1 MKEPEKKH
9 VKTMITENKDG
20 NHITRLE
27 SEIRYLKGLLE
38 ENGIAYDYDAYVEA
52 ARREQPVEIEFP
64 VLTAEHAIQF
74 YSYFR
79 GRKDVYVKRGAKKGY
94 YTQCNNFWKPGICPK
109 KSGEKVK
116 CQDCPAKDYKEL
128 KVSAI
133 LEHLNGRR
141 EDCTDVIGLYPLFPD
156 GTCWFLV
163 FDFDNHDEDANPSQ
177 EWEQEVDALREICL
191 SVGVDALVE
200 RSRSGRGAHVWLF
213 FSEAIQAAKVRRF
226 GEALLAKGAES
237 VSLKNFRYYD
247 RMMPM
252 QDYLP
257 EGKLGNLIALPLQ
270 GQALL
275 KGNSAFVDESWRA
288 YKDQWYKLLRTRKLS
303 EADVDAYIKSWC
315 PEDKA
320 MEMFHSDQ
328 VDDEK
333 EGTLLLFG
341 MDSKPSA
348 RYFKADDAAGSVKM
362 TLSDGIYIDRRNLKP
377 RLQNAIRRLA
387 AYSNPQFFQNLAL
400 GFSTRDTPR
409 IVYDGYDEGEHI
421 VLPRGCLE
429 ELKKHL
435 SDAKIPYY
443 IVDKRQEGRPIDVSF
458 NGELYPEQAV
468 AAERLLSYDIGML
481 AAATAFGKTV
491 IGANLI
497 ANRKVNTLVLVHT
510 VEIMNNWGRDLE
522 RFLTINEELP
532 TYTTPKGRTKRRDSV
547 IGTFSSQKKAATGII
562 DIAMI
567 GSLGKEGDINP
578 MVRDYGM
585 IIVDECHHAAAAT
598 FENVLRASPAH
609 YVYGMSASVKRS
621 DKQERKL
628 LMQLGL
634 IRHRYT
640 AKERAMKQGIGH
652 YVYPRFTWIV
662 DLSPSEDKHIS
673 ELYRLIV
680 DSELRNMQIV
690 ADAVDCVK
698 KGRTPV
704 VMTKYREHA
713 EALHSQLQGAADHV
727 FLLQGGKGLKA
738 RAELREKMAAVS
750 RAESMIIVATGQ
762 YVGEGFNYPR
772 LDTMLLAM
780 PISFEGN
787 VEQYAGRLN
796 RDYEGKKDVIIFD
809 YIDQHIPKLERM
821 YHRRLRTYKKIG
833 FEVCAE
839 VVDKQEVSN
848 SIFDGISY
856 WEVFEKDVLSAEKS
870 IVISS
875 PFLCSRKVGWL
886 VSLSETL
893 QKRGVT
899 IKLLV
904 LSPEAYPE
912 DGREHHKELLN
923 QLVASGIQVKT
934 ESRCHERYAVIDQS
948 LVWYGSMNLLS
959 NGSGENSLM
968 RIVSPTI
975 AAELL
980 ERLVEE

>member
-1 MKEPEKKH
+1 MN
-9 VKTMITENKDG
+9 TED
-20 NHITRLE
+20 NHIARLE
-27 SEIRYLKGLLE
+27 LEIWYLKGLLD
-38 ENGIAYDYDAYVEA
+38 ENGIPYDYNAYVETQ
-52 ARREQPVEIEFP
+52 RREEPVEIEFP

-94 YTQCNNFWKPGICPK
+94 YTQCKNFWKSGMCPK

-128 KVSAI
+128 KISAI

-141 EDCTDVIGLYPLFPD
+141 KDCTDVIGLYPLFPD
-156 GTCWFLV
+156 CTCWFLV
-163 FDFDNHDEDANPSQ
+163 FDFDNHDEDAAPSKGWQ
-177 EWEQEVDALREICL
+177 QEVDALREIC
-191 SVGVDALVE
+191 SSAGVDALVE
-200 RSRSGRGAHVWLF
+200 RSRSGRGAHVWIF

-237 VSLKNFRYYD
+237 VSLKSFRYYD

-252 QDYLP
+252 QDCLP

-270 GQALL
+270 GQALR
-275 KGNSAFVDESWRA
+275 KGNSAFVDELWRP
-288 YKDQWYKLLRTRKLS
+288 YSDQWGKLLHTRKLS
-303 EADVDAYIKSWC
+303 EAALDTYIRSWC
-315 PEDKA
+315 PENNT
-320 MEMFHSDQ
+320 MELFQSDQ
-328 VDDEK
+328 VDDQED
-333 EGTLLLFG
+333 GSQLLFG
-341 MDSKPSA
+341 VAPKPSS
-348 RYFKADDAAGSVKM
+348 RYFRTEDTTGPVKVI
-362 TLSDGIYIDRRNLKP
+362 LSDGIYIDRRNLKP

-400 GFSTRDTPR
+400 GFSTRETPR
-409 IVYDGYDEGEHI
+409 IVYDGYDEGHYI
-421 VLPRGCLE
+421 VLPRGCME
-429 ELKKHL
+429 ELNAHL
-435 SDAKIPYY
+435 ADAEIPCD
-443 IVDKRQEGRPIDVSF
+443 IVDKRQVGRTIDVAF

-468 AAERLLSYDIGML
+468 AAERLLSHDMGML

-497 ANRKVNTLVLVHT
+497 ARRKVNTLVLVHT
-510 VEIMNNWGRDLE
+510 VEIMNNWVRDLE

-532 TYTTPKGRTKRRDSV
+532 TYTTPKGRTKQRDSV
-547 IGTFSSQKKAATGII
+547 IGTFSSQKKAAAGII

-567 GSLGKEGDINP
+567 GSLGKEDDINP

-598 FENVLRASPAH
+598 FENVLRASSAR
-609 YVYGMSASVKRS
+609 YVYGMSATVKRG
-621 DKQERKL
+621 DKQERKMF
-628 LMQLGL
+628 MQLGP

-640 AKERAMKQGIGH
+640 AKERAAKQGVGH
-652 YVYPRFTWIV
+652 YVYPRFTRTI
-662 DLSPSEDKHIS
+662 DLSPSEDRHIS

-680 DSELRNMQIV
+680 GDELRNMQIV

-713 EALHSQLQGAADHV
+713 GALHALLQGAADHV
-727 FLLQGGKGLKA
+727 FLLQGGKSQKA
-738 RAELREKMAAVS
+738 RAELREQMAAVS
-750 RAESMIIVATGQ
+750 RDESMIIVATGQ
-762 YVGEGFNYPR
+762 YIGEGFNYPR

-809 YIDQHIPKLERM
+809 YIDQHIPMLERM

-848 SIFDGISY
+848 SIFDGVGY
-856 WEVFEKDVLSAEKS
+856 WDVFERDVLSAEKS
-870 IVISS
+870 IVVSS
-875 PFLCSRKVGWL
+875 PFLSSRKVGWL
-886 VSLSETL
+886 VRQSDVL

-899 IKLLV
+899 VTIFS

-912 DGREHHKELLN
+912 DGREHHTELLN
-923 QLVASGIQVKT
+923 QLATAGIQVT
-934 ESRCHERYAVIDQS
+934 QQSRCHECYAVIDQS
-948 LVWYGSMNLLS
+948 LVWYGSTNLLS
-959 NGSGENSLM
+959 NDREDNSVM
-968 RIVSPTI
+968 RIVCPTI

-980 ERLVEE
+980 ERAVEG

>member
-1 MKEPEKKH
+1 MEAYD
-9 VKTMITENKDG
+9 I
-20 NHITRLE
+20 HIARLE
-27 SEIRYLKGLLE
+27 AEIQYLKGLLD
-38 ENGIAYDYDAYVEA
+38 ENGIPYDYEAFVMA
-52 ARREQPVEIEFP
+52 ARREEPVQIELP

-79 GRKDVYVKRGAKKGY
+79 GRKDVYVKRGARKGY
-94 YTQCNNFWKPGICPK
+94 YTQCNNFWKSGICPK
-109 KSGEKVK
+109 ERGEKVK
-116 CQDCPAKDYKEL
+116 CQECPAKDYKEL
-128 KVSAI
+128 KKSII
-133 LEHLNGRR
+133 LEHLKGTK
-141 EDCTDVIGLYPLFPD
+141 EDCSDVIGLYPLFPD

-163 FDFDNHDEDANPSQ
+163 FDFDNHDEDAAPSKG
-177 EWEQEVDALREICL
+177 WEQEVDALRKICL
-191 SVGVDALVE
+191 SVGIDALVE
-200 RSRSGRGAHVWLF
+200 RSRSGRGAHVWIF

-237 VSLKNFRYYD
+237 VSLKSFRYYD

-252 QDYLP
+252 QDCLP
-257 EGKLGNLIALPLQ
+257 EGRLGNLIALPLQ
-270 GQALL
+270 GQALR
-275 KGNSAFVDESWRA
+275 KGNSAFVDEFWRP
-288 YKDQWYKLLRTRKLS
+288 YKDQWSKLLNTRKLS
-303 EADVDAYIKSWC
+303 EAEMDAYIRSWC
-315 PEDKA
+315 PEDNT
-320 MEMFHSDQ
+320 MQMFQSDK
-328 VDDEK
+328 VDEK
-333 EGTLLLFG
+333 EDSNQLLFG
-341 MDSKPSA
+341 SSPKPST
-348 RYFKADDAAGSVKM
+348 RYFKNDDATGPIKIILA
-362 TLSDGIYIDRRNLKP
+362 DGIYIDRRNLKP

-400 GFSTRDTPR
+400 GFSTRETPR
-409 IVYDGYDEGEHI
+409 IVYDGYDEGNYI
-421 VLPRGCLE
+421 VLPRGCFE
-429 ELKKHL
+429 ELKRHL
-435 SDAKIPYY
+435 SDAEIPLD
-443 IVDKRQEGRPIDVSF
+443 IVDKRQAGRQIDVSF
-458 NGELYPEQAV
+458 NGELYPEQTI
-468 AAERLLSYDIGML
+468 AAERLLAYEMGML

-497 ANRKVNTLVLVHT
+497 ARRKVNTLVLVHT
-510 VEIMNNWGRDLE
+510 VEIMNNWVRDLNK
-522 RFLTINEELP
+522 FLTIKEEIP
-532 TYTTPKGRTKRRDSV
+532 TYTTPTGRVKQRDSV

-567 GSLGKEGDINP
+567 GSLGKENDINP

-598 FENVLRASPAH
+598 FENVLRASAAK
-609 YVYGMSASVKRS
+609 YVYGMSATVKRG

-628 LMQLGL
+628 LMQLGP

-652 YVYPRFTWIV
+652 YVYPRFTRMV
-662 DLSPSEDKHIS
+662 DLSPSDDKHIS

-713 EALHSQLQGAADHV
+713 ENFYELLQGAADHV
-727 FLLQGGKGLKA
+727 FLLQGGKSLKA

-750 RAESMIIVATGQ
+750 RDESMIMVATGQ
-762 YVGEGFNYPR
+762 YIGEGFNYPR

-809 YIDQHIPKLERM
+809 YIDQHIPVLERM

-833 FEVCAE
+833 FEACAE

-848 SIFDGISY
+848 SIFDSLGY
-856 WEVFEKDVLSAEKS
+856 WTVFEKDVLSAAKS

-875 PFLCSRKVGWL
+875 PFLSSRKVEWL
-886 VSLSETL
+886 VDQSETL

-899 IKLLV
+899 ITVFSLR
-904 LSPEAYPE
+904 PEEYPE
-912 DGREHHKELLN
+912 DGREHHTDLLER
-923 QLVASGIQVKT
+923 LASAGICVKT
-934 ESRCHERYAVIDQS
+934 QSHCYERYAVIDQS

-959 NGSGENSLM
+959 KSKEDDSLM
-968 RIVSPTI
+968 RIVSPSI
-975 AAELL
+975 AAELFAL
-980 ERLVEE
+980 AVKNHRT

>member
-1 MKEPEKKH
+1 MG
-9 VKTMITENKDG
+9 TNDD
-20 NHITRLE
+20 HIVRLE
-27 SEIRYLKGLLE
+27 SEIRYLKGLLD
-38 ENGIAYDYDAYVEA
+38 ENGIPYDYEAFVEA
-52 ARREQPVEIEFP
+52 GKQEEPVEIDFP

-79 GRKDVYVKRGAKKGY
+79 GRKDVYVKRNAKKGY
-94 YTQCNNFWKPGICPK
+94 YTQCNNFWKAGICPK
-109 KSGEKVK
+109 ERGEKVK
-116 CQDCPAKDYKEL
+116 CQECPVKDYKEL
-128 KVSAI
+128 KIPII
-133 LEHLNGRR
+133 LEHLKGTK
-141 EDCTDVIGLYPLFPD
+141 EDCSDVIGLYPLFPD

-163 FDFDNHDEDANPSQ
+163 FDFDNHDEDATSTKD
-177 EWEQEVDALREICL
+177 WEQEVDALRKICFSL
-191 SVGVDALVE
+191 GIDALVE
-200 RSRSGRGAHVWLF
+200 RSRSGQGAHVWIF

-237 VSLKNFRYYD
+237 VSLKSFRYYD

-252 QDYLP
+252 QDSLP
-257 EGKLGNLIALPLQ
+257 EGKLGNLIAIPLQ
-270 GQALL
+270 GQALR
-275 KGNSAFVDESWRA
+275 KGNSAFVNEYWKP
-288 YKDQWYKLLRTRKLS
+288 YKDQWSKLLHTRKMS
-303 EADVDAYIKSWC
+303 EAEVDAYVKSWC
-315 PEDKA
+315 PEDNA
-320 MEMFHSDQ
+320 MEMFQSDK
-328 VDDEK
+328 VDEQEDSN
-333 EGTLLLFG
+333 LLLFG
-341 MDSKPSA
+341 SNPKSST
-348 RYFKADDAAGSVKM
+348 RYFKTEDATGAVKIIQA
-362 TLSDGIYIDRRNLKP
+362 DGIYIDKRNLKP

-400 GFSTRDTPR
+400 GFSTRETPR
-409 IVYDGYDEGEHI
+409 IVYDGYDEGNYI
-421 VLPRGCLE
+421 VLPRGCFE
-429 ELKKHL
+429 ELKRYL
-435 SDAKIPYY
+435 SDAEISYD
-443 IVDKRQEGRPIDVSF
+443 IVDKRQEGRTIDVSF
-458 NGELYPEQAV
+458 NGELYPEQMV
-468 AAERLLSYDIGML
+468 AAERLLAYDIGML

-497 ANRKVNTLVLVHT
+497 ARRKVNTLVLVHT
-510 VEIMNNWGRDLE
+510 VEIMNNWVRDLN
-522 RFLTINEELP
+522 RFLTINEQLP
-532 TYTTPKGRTKRRDSV
+532 TYTTPMGRVKQRDSV

-567 GSLGKEGDINP
+567 GSLGKEDDINS

-585 IIVDECHHAAAAT
+585 IIVDECHHAAATT
-598 FENVLRASPAH
+598 FENVLRASAAK
-609 YVYGMSASVKRS
+609 YVYGMSATVKRG

-628 LMQLGL
+628 LMQLGP

-652 YVYPRFTWIV
+652 YIYPRFTRMV

-713 EALHSQLQGAADHV
+713 ENLYGLLQGAADHV
-727 FLLQGGKGLKA
+727 FLLQGGKSLKA

-750 RAESMIIVATGQ
+750 RDESMIMVAIGQ
-762 YVGEGFNYPR
+762 YIGEGFNYPR

-787 VEQYAGRLN
+787 IEQYAGRLN

-809 YIDQHIPKLERM
+809 YIDQHIPVLERM

-839 VVDKQEVSN
+839 VMDKQEVSN
-848 SIFDGISY
+848 SIFDSTGY
-856 WEVFEKDVLSAEKS
+856 WEVFEKDILSAAKS
-870 IVISS
+870 IVVSS
-875 PFLCSRKVGWL
+875 PFQSSRKVEWL
-886 VSLSETL
+886 VDQSDIL

-899 IKLLV
+899 ITVFSLG
-904 LSPEAYPE
+904 PEVYPE
-912 DGREHHKELLN
+912 DGREHHGELLER
-923 QLVASGIQVKT
+923 LTSAGICVKT
-934 ESRCHERYAVIDQS
+934 QNHYHERYAVIDQS

-959 NGSGENSLM
+959 RGREDDSLM
-968 RIVSPTI
+968 RIVSPEI

-980 ERLVEE
+980 ELGMKSEKLTLKTE

>member
-1 MKEPEKKH
+1 MNE
-9 VKTMITENKDG
+9 D
-20 NHITRLE
+20 HIAQLE
-27 SEIRYLKGLLE
+27 SEIRYLKGLLD
-38 ENGIAYDYDAYVEA
+38 ENGIPYDYEAFMEA
-52 ARREQPVEIEFP
+52 AKREEPVEIEFP
-64 VLTAEHAIQF
+64 ALTAEQAIQF

-79 GRKDVYVKRGAKKGY
+79 GRKDVYVKRNAKKGY
-94 YTQCNNFWKPGICPK
+94 YTQCNNFWITGVCPK
-109 KSGEKVK
+109 KSGENVK
-116 CQDCPAKDYKEL
+116 CQNCPARDYKEL
-128 KVSAI
+128 KIPII
-133 LEHLNGRR
+133 LEHLKGTK
-141 EDCTDVIGLYPLFPD
+141 EDCSDVIGLYPLFPD

-163 FDFDNHDEDANPSQ
+163 FDFDNHDEEAAPSKD
-177 EWEQEVDALREICL
+177 WEQEVDALRKICF
-191 SVGVDALVE
+191 SVGIDSLVE
-200 RSRSGRGAHVWLF
+200 RSRSGRGAHVWIF

-237 VSLKNFRYYD
+237 VSLKSFRYYD

-252 QDYLP
+252 QDSLP
-257 EGKLGNLIALPLQ
+257 EGKLGNLIVLPLQ
-270 GQALL
+270 GQALR
-275 KGNSAFVDESWRA
+275 KGNSAFVDEYWRP
-288 YKDQWYKLLRTRKLS
+288 YKNQWSKLLHTRKMS
-303 EADVDAYIKSWC
+303 EAEMDACIKSWC
-315 PEDKA
+315 PEDNT
-320 MEMFHSDQ
+320 MQMFQSDK
-328 VDDEK
+328 VDESE
-333 EGTLLLFG
+333 EGNLLLFG
-341 MDSKPSA
+341 MSPKPST
-348 RYFKADDAAGSVKM
+348 RYFKTDDANGPVKII
-362 TLSDGIYIDRRNLKP
+362 LADGIYIDKQNLKP

-387 AYSNPQFFQNLAL
+387 AYSNPLFFQNLAL
-400 GFSTRDTPR
+400 GFSTRETPR
-409 IVYDGYDEGEHI
+409 IVYDGYDEGDYI
-421 VLPRGCLE
+421 VLPRGCFE

-435 SDAKIPYY
+435 SDAEIPYD
-443 IVDKRQEGRPIDVSF
+443 IVDKRQAGRQIDVSF
-458 NGELYPEQAV
+458 NGELYPEQKV
-468 AAERLLSYDIGML
+468 AAERLLAYDMGML

-497 ANRKVNTLVLVHT
+497 ARRKVNTLVLVHT
-510 VEIMNNWGRDLE
+510 VEIMNNWIRDLNS
-522 RFLTINEELP
+522 FLTINENLP
-532 TYTTPKGRTKRRDSV
+532 TYTTPKGRVKQRDTV
-547 IGTFSSQKKAATGII
+547 IGTFSSQKRAATGII

-567 GSLGKEGDINP
+567 GSLGKEDYINP

-598 FENVLRASPAH
+598 FENVLRASAAK
-609 YVYGMSASVKRS
+609 YVYGMSATVKRG

-628 LMQLGL
+628 LMQLGP

-640 AKERAMKQGIGH
+640 AKERAIKQGIGH
-652 YVYPRFTWIV
+652 YVYPRFTRMV
-662 DLSPSEDKHIS
+662 DMSPSDDKHIS

-713 EALHSQLQGAADHV
+713 ENLYGLLQGAADHV
-727 FLLQGGKGLKA
+727 FLLQGGKSLKV
-738 RAELREKMAAVS
+738 RAELREKMAAVG
-750 RAESMIIVATGQ
+750 RDESMMMVATGQ

-809 YIDQHIPKLERM
+809 YIDQHIPVLERM

-848 SIFDGISY
+848 SIFDSWGY
-856 WEVFEKDVLSAEKS
+856 WAVFEKDVLSAAKS

-875 PFLCSRKVGWL
+875 PFLSSRKVDWF
-886 VSLSETL
+886 VEQSETL
-893 QKRGVT
+893 QKRGVA
-899 IKLLV
+899 IKV
-904 LSPEAYPE
+904 FSISPEAYPE
-912 DGREHHKELLN
+912 DGREHHAE
-923 QLVASGIQVKT
+923 QLERLASAGIYVKT
-934 ESRCHERYAVIDQS
+934 QNHCHERYAVIDQS

-959 NGSGENSLM
+959 RGREEDSLM
-968 RIVSPTI
+968 RIVSPEI

-980 ERLVEE
+980 ELGIK

>member
-1 MKEPEKKH
+1 MG
-9 VKTMITENKDG
+9 TNDD
-20 NHITRLE
+20 HIVRLE
-27 SEIRYLKGLLE
+27 SEIRYLKGLLD
-38 ENGIAYDYDAYVEA
+38 ENGIPYDYEAFVEA
-52 ARREQPVEIEFP
+52 GKQEEPVEIDFP

-79 GRKDVYVKRGAKKGY
+79 GRKDVYVKRNAKKGY
-94 YTQCNNFWKPGICPK
+94 YTQCNNFWKAGICPK
-109 KSGEKVK
+109 ERGEKVK
-116 CQDCPAKDYKEL
+116 CQECPVKDYKEL
-128 KVSAI
+128 KIPII
-133 LEHLNGRR
+133 LEHLKGTK
-141 EDCTDVIGLYPLFPD
+141 EDCSDVIGLYPLFPD

-163 FDFDNHDEDANPSQ
+163 FDFDNHDEDATSTKD
-177 EWEQEVDALREICL
+177 WEQEVDALRKICFSL
-191 SVGVDALVE
+191 GIDALVE
-200 RSRSGRGAHVWLF
+200 RSRSGHGAHVWIF

-237 VSLKNFRYYD
+237 VSLKSFRYYD

-252 QDYLP
+252 QDCLP

-270 GQALL
+270 GQALRM
-275 KGNSAFVDESWRA
+275 GNSAFVNEYWKP
-288 YKDQWYKLLRTRKLS
+288 YKDQWSKLLHTRKMS
-303 EADVDAYIKSWC
+303 EAEVDAYMKYWC
-315 PEDKA
+315 PDDNA
-320 MEMFHSDQ
+320 MEMFQSDK
-328 VDDEK
+328 VDEQEDSN
-333 EGTLLLFG
+333 LLLFG
-341 MDSKPSA
+341 SNPKPSA
-348 RYFKADDAAGSVKM
+348 RYFKTEDATGAVKIIQA
-362 TLSDGIYIDRRNLKP
+362 DGIYIDKRNLKP

-387 AYSNPQFFQNLAL
+387 AYSNSQFFQNLAL
-400 GFSTRDTPR
+400 GFSTRETPR
-409 IVYDGYDEGEHI
+409 IVYDGYDEGNYI
-421 VLPRGCLE
+421 VLPRGCFE
-429 ELKKHL
+429 ELKRYL
-435 SDAKIPYY
+435 SDAEISYD
-443 IVDKRQEGRPIDVSF
+443 IVDKRQEGRTIDVSF
-458 NGELYPEQAV
+458 NGELYPEQMV
-468 AAERLLSYDIGML
+468 AAERLLAYDIGML

-497 ANRKVNTLVLVHT
+497 ARRKVNTLVLVHT
-510 VEIMNNWGRDLE
+510 VEIMNNWVRDLN
-522 RFLTINEELP
+522 RFLTINEQLP
-532 TYTTPKGRTKRRDSV
+532 TYTTPMGRVKQRDSV

-567 GSLGKEGDINP
+567 GSLGKEDDINS

-585 IIVDECHHAAAAT
+585 IIVDECHHAAATT
-598 FENVLRASPAH
+598 FENVLRASAAK
-609 YVYGMSASVKRS
+609 YVYGMSATVKRG

-628 LMQLGL
+628 LMQLGP

-652 YVYPRFTWIV
+652 YIYPRFTRMV

-713 EALHSQLQGAADHV
+713 ENLYGLLQGAADHV
-727 FLLQGGKGLKA
+727 FLLQGGKSLKA

-750 RAESMIIVATGQ
+750 RDESMIMVAIGQ
-762 YVGEGFNYPR
+762 YIGEGFNYPR

-787 VEQYAGRLN
+787 IEQYAGRLN

-809 YIDQHIPKLERM
+809 YIDQHIPVLERM

-839 VVDKQEVSN
+839 VMDKQEVSN
-848 SIFDGISY
+848 SIFDSTGY
-856 WEVFEKDVLSAEKS
+856 WEVFEKDILSAAKS
-870 IVISS
+870 IVVSS
-875 PFLCSRKVGWL
+875 PFLSSRKVEWL
-886 VSLSETL
+886 VDQSDIL

-899 IKLLV
+899 ITVFSLG
-904 LSPEAYPE
+904 PEVYPE
-912 DGREHHKELLN
+912 DGREHHGELLER
-923 QLVASGIQVKT
+923 LTSAGICVKT
-934 ESRCHERYAVIDQS
+934 QNHYHERYAVIDQS

-959 NGSGENSLM
+959 RGHEDDSLM
-968 RIVSPTI
+968 RIVSPNI

-980 ERLVEE
+980 ELGMKMKN

>member
-1 MKEPEKKH
+1 
-9 VKTMITENKDG
+9 MIIVNTED
-20 NHITRLE
+20 NHIVRLE
-27 SEIRYLKGLLE
+27 SEIRYLKGLLDE
-38 ENGIAYDYDAYVEA
+38 KGIPYDYDAFVDTIMQ
-52 ARREQPVEIEFP
+52 EQPVEIEFP

-94 YTQCNNFWKPGICPK
+94 YTQCNNFWKTGICLK

-128 KVSAI
+128 KVSVI

-200 RSRSGRGAHVWLF
+200 RSRSGRGAHVWIF

-237 VSLKNFRYYD
+237 VSLKSFRYYD
-247 RMMPM
+247 RLMPM

-270 GQALL
+270 GQALR
-275 KGNSAFVDESWRA
+275 KGNSAFVDESWRP
-288 YKDQWYKLLRTRKLS
+288 YHDQWSKLLHTRKLS
-303 EADVDAYIKSWC
+303 EAEVDAYIKAWC

-320 MEMFHSDQ
+320 MEMFQSDQ

-341 MDSKPSA
+341 MDPKPST
-348 RYFKADDAAGSVKM
+348 RYFKADDAAGSVKVI
-362 TLSDGIYIDRRNLKP
+362 LSDGIYIDRRNLKP

-409 IVYDGYDEGEHI
+409 IVYDGYDEGNNI

-435 SDAKIPYY
+435 SDAEIPYN
-443 IVDKRQEGRPIDVSF
+443 IVDKRQQGRTIDVSF
-458 NGELYPEQAV
+458 KGALYPEQAI
-468 AAERLLSYDIGML
+468 AAERLLSHDMGML

-497 ANRKVNTLVLVHT
+497 ARRKVNTLVLVHT
-510 VEIMNNWGRDLE
+510 VEIMNNWVRDLE
-522 RFLTINEELP
+522 RFLTIKEELP
-532 TYTTPKGRTKRRDSV
+532 TYITPKGRTKQRDSV

-567 GSLGKEGDINP
+567 GSLGKADDINP

-598 FENVLRASPAH
+598 FENVLRASSAH
-609 YVYGMSASVKRS
+609 YVYGMSATVKRG

-628 LMQLGL
+628 LIQLGPIL
-634 IRHRYT
+634 HRYT

-652 YVYPRFTWIV
+652 YVYPRFTRIV

-738 RAELREKMAAVS
+738 RAELRAKMAAVS
-750 RAESMIIVATGQ
+750 RDESMIIVATGQ

-848 SIFDGISY
+848 SIFDALGY
-856 WEVFEKDVLSAEKS
+856 WEVFEKDVLSTEKS
-870 IVISS
+870 LVISS
-875 PFLCSRKVGWL
+875 PFLSSRKVGWL
-886 VSLSETL
+886 VCQSETL

-899 IKLLV
+899 IKLFA

-912 DGREHHKELLN
+912 DGREHHAELLS
-923 QLVASGIQVKT
+923 QLVAVGIQVNMK
-934 ESRCHERYAVIDQS
+934 SHCHERYAVIDQS
-948 LVWYGSMNLLS
+948 LVWYSSMNLLS
-959 NGSGENSLM
+959 NGREEHSLM
-968 RIVSPTI
+968 RLVSPKI

-980 ERLVEE
+980 ERTVK